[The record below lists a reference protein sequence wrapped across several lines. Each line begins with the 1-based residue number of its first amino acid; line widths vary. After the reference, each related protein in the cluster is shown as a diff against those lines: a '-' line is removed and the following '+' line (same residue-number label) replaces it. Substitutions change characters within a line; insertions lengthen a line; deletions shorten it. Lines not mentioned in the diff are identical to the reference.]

1 MKRRIGSEFAK
12 CFDLRLIE
20 RFLAH
25 GVLLEINVL
34 KSFRKITK
42 NIICSLMYHVK
53 LRSEVLCGIFRECSK
68 RVF

>member
-1 MKRRIGSEFAK
+1 MQRRIGSKFAQ

-34 KSFRKITK
+34 KSFRKTTK
-42 NIICSLMYHVK
+42 NILCSLVYHVK
-53 LRSEVLCGIFRECSK
+53 LKSEVLCGIVRECSK
-68 RVF
+68 MQF